1 MNDVALLAI
10 LVFDERNAGRAV
22 RIVFDVLY
30 DRRHAVLVALEID
43 DAVLALVSTADAA
56 HRDVTVIVASARL
69 LERLDQR
76 LLRRGPRDLGKI
88 RHAAETRALGHRLEL
103 TNTHD
108 C

>member
-10 LVFDERNAGRAV
+10 LVLDERNAGRAV

-76 LLRRGPRDLGKI
+76 LPGGRARDLGEI
-88 RHAAETRALGHRLEL
+88 RNTTEPRATGPR
-103 TNTHD
+103 
-108 C
+108 CQSP